1 MQSITDPVINRLE
14 LDNKMN
20 ADAHLRPYQ
29 TYSHVCSIFIV
40 LSWTNLISAKKMDC
54 STNRKS
60 HWGLQWQW
68 CGGEIDNG
76 KVKPKLITFKKT

>member
-40 LSWTNLISAKKMDC
+40 LSWTNLISAK
-54 STNRKS
+54 
-60 HWGLQWQW
+60 QWIAAQT
-68 CGGEIDNG
+68 ENLTEDYNDNDAA
-76 KVKPKLITFKKT
+76 VKLIMEK